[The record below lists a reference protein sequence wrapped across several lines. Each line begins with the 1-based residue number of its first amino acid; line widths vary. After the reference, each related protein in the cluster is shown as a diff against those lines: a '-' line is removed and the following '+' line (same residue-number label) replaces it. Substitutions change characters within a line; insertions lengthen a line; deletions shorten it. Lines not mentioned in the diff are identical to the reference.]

1 MMWLDVEAN
10 LAIDAADQ
18 RVQDI
23 DGEIDHR
30 LAVGA
35 LQMGVRGRR
44 GMVGRFGHGEVVN
57 RGRAANM
64 RVGDQPE
71 LAQRRQGTID
81 RRAVNSRSRCLGA
94 GDDLLGSEVL
104 LGAVQNLD
112 DGLAR
117 SGYALVLVAEQAQ
130 RGLNAGR

>member
-18 RVQDI
+18 RVQDVDRDI
-23 DGEIDHR
+23 DDR

-35 LQMGVRGRR
+35 LQMGMRGRR

-57 RGRAANM
+57 RGRAADM

-71 LAQRRQGTID
+71 LAQCRKGTID
-81 RRAVNSRSRCLGA
+81 RRPVYSRSR
-94 GDDLLGSEVL
+94 
-104 LGAVQNLD
+104 
-112 DGLAR
+112 
-117 SGYALVLVAEQAQ
+117 
-130 RGLNAGR
+130 